1 MTEGKDS
8 RETVSMSTN
17 DDGEAKRVQHQRAL
31 LHNAPKAPLRE
42 PKPGE
47 LLMTFEH
54 GQDVYRVELRDFQPN
69 GVMRRGLNNE
79 LDHEVESRQLAQGCS
94 NGKGMDRCRRNG
106 RIVRLHRSGA
116 GVDDFYDGRRPG

>member
-17 DDGEAKRVQHQRAL
+17 DDGEAKRTQHQRAL

-47 LLMTFEH
+47 LLMTFEQR
-54 GQDVYRVELRDFQPN
+54 QDVYRVELRDFQPN
-69 GVMRRGLNNE
+69 GVMRRGLGCLVPQCGGGTIDATTKE
-79 LDHEVESRQLAQGCS
+79 TLWDRYFTEAPRLLTPSEQQYSDRRLRSR
-94 NGKGMDRCRRNG
+94 R
-106 RIVRLHRSGA
+106 
-116 GVDDFYDGRRPG
+116 